1 MKTTGS
7 TVLITGATSGIGL
20 GLAERLQ
27 DRGDIVIVA
36 GRRRALLDEIVRSHP
51 GMHAVELDVTDP
63 ASIAAAAERVTQE
76 HPGLDVVVTMAGV
89 MLPED
94 LRDPAHLEVAES
106 TITTNLLGTI
116 RTAAAFG
123 PWLAAKP
130 DGVLMTVSSG
140 SRPCRCRRRRPT
152 RRRRPPCT
160 RSRRACACSGP
171 ARPSR

>member
-89 MLPED
+89 MLP
-94 LRDPAHLEVAES
+94 
-106 TITTNLLGTI
+106 
-116 RTAAAFG
+116 RTCA
-123 PWLAAKP
+123 
-130 DGVLMTVSSG
+130 
-140 SRPCRCRRRRPT
+140 T
-152 RRRRPPCT
+152 RRT
-160 RSRRACACSGP
+160 SRSRS
-171 ARPSR
+171 RPSRRTCSARSARQRPSGHGSRRSPTACS